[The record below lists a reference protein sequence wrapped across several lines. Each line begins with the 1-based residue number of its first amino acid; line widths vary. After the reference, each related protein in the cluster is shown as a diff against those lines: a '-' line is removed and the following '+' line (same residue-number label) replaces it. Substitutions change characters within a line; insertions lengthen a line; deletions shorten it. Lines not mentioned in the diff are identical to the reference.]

1 MSELY
6 FTLKHDG
13 GNHRVEIENQ
23 GDTAV
28 IRFGASFTLRLDEEN
43 LNNLQMH
50 LASAAREMCI
60 ERSLTGCDTVA
71 LRDFGVL
78 DEADEIGHEDLEAAS
93 EVMQSLEME
102 MVQSGIDAREALKQK
117 RIQEFNPNDP
127 VNW

>member
-23 GDTAV
+23 GDTTV

-60 ERSLTGCDTVA
+60 ERRDTI
-71 LRDFGVL
+71 GVY
-78 DEADEIGHEDLEAAS
+78 DREINAES
-93 EVMQSLEME
+93 E
-102 MVQSGIDAREALKQK
+102 MVQAGIDAREALKQK
-117 RIQEFNPNDP
+117 RIREFNPNDP